1 MARRARNDSNDSRDW
16 MTRAKD
22 DFAHA
27 ETLPPG
33 PERDEALRKADQL
46 RSAAEMMGYLR
57 SADPRA
63 PK

>member
-1 MARRARNDSNDSRDW
+1 MARRARNGSNDSRDW

-27 ETLPPG
+27 ETLPAG
-33 PERDEALRKADQL
+33 PARDEAIRKAGQL
-46 RSAAEMMGYLR
+46 RSAAEMMGYLH
-57 SADPRA
+57 SEDLRA